1 MKLVINFFGGP
12 GCGKSTMASRL
23 FSELKSKGVKCEYV
37 TEYAKDVTYAE
48 DWKKLS
54 DQLYIT
60 SKQNRKMNTVYDKVD
75 VIITDSPLL
84 LGRQYA
90 PVGYLNG
97 HFDKL
102 VLELFNQ
109 YNNVNILLT
118 RTKEY
123 AEYGRSQTYSE
134 AKDIDVTIKK
144 MLQQLK
150 LEYLVA
156 DGDFDSIPGLVK
168 LVIEKLGD

>member
-1 MKLVINFFGGP
+1 
-12 GCGKSTMASRL
+12 
-23 FSELKSKGVKCEYV
+23 
-37 TEYAKDVTYAE
+37 
-48 DWKKLS
+48 
-54 DQLYIT
+54 
-60 SKQNRKMNTVYDKVD
+60 MNTVYDKVD

-84 LGRQYA
+84 LGRHYA

-134 AKDIDVTIKK
+134 AKDIDEAIKE